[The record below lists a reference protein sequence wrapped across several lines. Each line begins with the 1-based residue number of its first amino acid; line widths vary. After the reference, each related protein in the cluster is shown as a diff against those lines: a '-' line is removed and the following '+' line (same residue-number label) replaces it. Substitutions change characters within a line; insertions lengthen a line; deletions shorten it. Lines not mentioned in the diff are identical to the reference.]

1 MTQGHHPTH
10 TGLQKH
16 SVGDLYPLAIVGVGD
31 FWELHDL
38 RNGAVLCFST
48 GHDAGRPVRT
58 DVPSTL
64 YSCLAAHRERGLFC
78 WMLPTV
84 KRGPSIVL
92 GPNDTL
98 PGTKAGFPPIQTTA
112 MDSCTPPP
120 AEPKRFIAPG
130 PLTGSRSNWYGEAGT
145 DADLPPLGAEVKA
158 LMTVTEQEQ
167 ALITAYRYCLPM
179 MRECI
184 LTLVRKCKA

>member
-10 TGLQKH
+10 TSLQKH
-16 SVGDLYPLAIVGVGD
+16 SVGDIYPLAIVGVGD
-31 FWELHDL
+31 SWELHDL
-38 RNGAVLCFST
+38 ST
-48 GHDAGRPVRT
+48 GKVFCFGDHAVRRSKPSLLLGEHAAFVAGLHGPI
-58 DVPSTL
+58 
-64 YSCLAAHRERGLFC
+64 LAAGWVKSPGRRGLRL
-78 WMLPTV
+78 MP
-84 KRGPSIVL
+84 L

-120 AEPKRFIAPG
+120 AD
-130 PLTGSRSNWYGEAGT
+130 RSNWYGEAGT

-158 LMTVTEQEQ
+158 VVTVTEQEQ
-167 ALITAYRYCLPM
+167 ALLNAYRYCLPT
-179 MRECI
+179 MRDCI